1 VSAPAGLTPPTA
13 GGGRPLGGGTILVE
27 GGYPLRGTVPV
38 GGSKNSAL
46 PILAACLLTDE
57 PCTISNLPDI
67 EDIYTMLAVLR
78 ALGAE
83 VERHDRHTVTVTAR
97 NLMAAEVPPELGT
110 RMRASFLAVGPLL
123 ARLGRAL
130 APHPGGCDIGMRP
143 VNVDVRGFQAMGARV
158 VQEPDPRGGGDG
170 ARGAERKVRYAIEAP
185 RLRGARLYLDYPS
198 HTGTENLLLAAC
210 CAEGTTVI
218 RHASM
223 EPEVSDL
230 ATFLGSMGARIEGIG
245 SSTLVIEGVPSL
257 HGATHR
263 IIPDRLAAG
272 TYLLAGVMVK
282 GGEVRVVDVVPEHLE
297 PVTYKLQES
306 GARVEEGRDWVSAGR
321 DGSLEGVDLQAIHYP
336 GFPTDLQ
343 AAFAALLSQA
353 HGRSVIHERVFEN
366 RLEYAA
372 ELRNMGAGIEVDASG
387 QRATISGPREL
398 HGEPLIYARDIRSG
412 AAVVLAALAAKG
424 KTVIIHAYHLD
435 RGYEDLVSTLAS
447 LGARIRRLNSA
458 EAAEELLRAP
468 DWSAG

>member
-1 VSAPAGLTPPTA
+1 MSASARPIPPTA
-13 GGGRPLGGGTILVE
+13 GPGRPLGGGTILVE
-27 GGYPLRGTVPV
+27 GGYPLRGTVAV
-38 GGSKNSAL
+38 GGSKNAGL
-46 PILAACLLTDE
+46 PILAACLLTRE

-67 EDIYTMLAVLR
+67 EDIHTMLAVLQS
-78 ALGAE
+78 LGAE
-83 VERHDRHTVTVTAR
+83 VQSHDRHTVTVCAR
-97 NLMAAEVPPELGT
+97 DLVACEVPRELGT

-123 ARLGRAL
+123 ARLGRAV

-143 VNVDVRGFQAMGARV
+143 VNVDVRGFQAMDARV
-158 VQEPDPRGGGDG
+158 VQEADPAGVADG
-170 ARGAERKVRYAIEAP
+170 MRVSERKVRYVIESP

-210 CAEGTTVI
+210 CAQGTTVI
-218 RHASM
+218 RHASV

-230 ATFLGSMGARIEGIG
+230 ANFLVAMGARIDGIG
-245 SSTLVIEGVPSL
+245 SSSLTIEGVPKL
-257 HGATHR
+257 HGATYR

-272 TYLLAGVMVK
+272 TYLIAGVIS

-297 PVTYKLQES
+297 PVTYKLGEA
-306 GARVEEGRDWVSAGR
+306 GARVEEGPDWVSAAAGGR
-321 DGSLEGVDLQAIHYP
+321 LECVDVQAIHYP

-343 AAFAALLSQA
+343 AAFAALLTQA
-353 HGRSVIHERVFEN
+353 HGTSVIHERVFEN

-372 ELRNMGAGIEVDASG
+372 ELRNMGATIEVDGSG
-387 QRATISGPREL
+387 QRATIVGPARL

-412 AAVVLAALAAKG
+412 AAVVLAALAAQHR
-424 KTVIIHAYHLD
+424 TLIIHAYHLD
-435 RGYEDLVSTLAS
+435 RGYDDLVGTLAS

-468 DWSAG
+468 EWST

>member
-1 VSAPAGLTPPTA
+1 VSATPGLVPPTA
-13 GGGRPLGGGTILVE
+13 GPERPLGGGTILVE
-27 GGYPLRGTVPV
+27 GGYPLRGTVAV
-38 GGSKNSAL
+38 GGSKNAGL

-57 PCTISNLPDI
+57 PCTISNLPAI
-67 EDIYTMLAVLR
+67 EDIHTMMSVLGE
-78 ALGAE
+78 LGAN
-83 VERHDRHTVTVTAR
+83 VEFHDRHTVTVCAR
-97 NLMAAEVPPELGT
+97 ELRSSEVPRELGT

-123 ARLGRAL
+123 ARLGRAV

-158 VQEPDPRGGGDG
+158 VQEVDPAGATDG
-170 ARGAERKVRYAIEAP
+170 PRVADRKVRYVIESP

-218 RHASM
+218 RHASV
-223 EPEVSDL
+223 EPEVTDL
-230 ATFLGSMGARIEGIG
+230 ANFLVAMGACIEGIG
-245 SSTLVIEGVPSL
+245 SSSLTIHGVSKL
-257 HGATHR
+257 HGATYR

-272 TYLLAGVMVK
+272 TYLIAGVIT

-297 PVTYKLQES
+297 PVTYKLAEA
-306 GARVEEGRDWVSAGR
+306 GARVDEGVDWVSAASGER
-321 DGSLEGVDLQAIHYP
+321 LDRVDVQAIHYP

-343 AAFAALLSQA
+343 AAFAALLTQA
-353 HGRSVIHERVFEN
+353 RGTSVVHERVFEN
-366 RLEYAA
+366 RLEYAT
-372 ELRNMGAGIEVDASG
+372 ELRNMGASIEVDASG
-387 QRATISGPREL
+387 QRATITGPARL

-412 AAVVLAALAAKG
+412 AAVVLAALAARDR
-424 KTVIIHAYHLD
+424 TVIIHAYHLD
-435 RGYEDLVSTLAS
+435 RGYEDLVATLAS

-468 DWSAG
+468 EWSA

>member
-1 VSAPAGLTPPTA
+1 VTAATDLVPPPF
-13 GGGRPLGGGTILVE
+13 GPGQPLGGGAILVE
-27 GGYPLRGTVPV
+27 GGYPLHGTVSV
-38 GGSKNSAL
+38 GGSKNAGL

-78 ALGAE
+78 SLGAE
-83 VERHDRHTVTVTAR
+83 VERHDRHTVTVRAR
-97 NLMAAEVPPELGT
+97 NLTSAVVPPELGT

-123 ARLGRAL
+123 ARLGRAV
-130 APHPGGCDIGMRP
+130 APHPGGCDIGIRP

-158 VQEPDPRGGGDG
+158 VQEAEPGWQGEAGR
-170 ARGAERKVRYAIEAP
+170 AAERRVRYVIEAP

-198 HTGTENLLLAAC
+198 HTGTENLMLAAC

-223 EPEVSDL
+223 EPEVGDL
-230 ATFLGSMGARIEGIG
+230 ACFLRAMGARIEGIG
-245 SSTLVIEGVPSL
+245 TSTLVVEGVPRL
-257 HGATHR
+257 HGASYR

-272 TYLLAGVMVK
+272 TYLIAGVIS

-297 PVTYKLQES
+297 PVTYKLAEA
-306 GARVEEGRDWVSAGR
+306 GARVAEGPDWVSAAAGDR
-321 DGSLEGVDLQAIHYP
+321 LECVELQAIHYP

-343 AAFAALLSQA
+343 AAFAALLTQA
-353 HGRSVIHERVFEN
+353 HGTSIIHERVFEN

-372 ELRNMGAGIEVDASG
+372 ELRAMGAVVEVDASG
-387 QRATISGPREL
+387 QRARIHGPARL
-398 HGEPLIYARDIRSG
+398 HGEPLIRARDIRSG
-412 AAVVLAALAAKG
+412 AAVVLAALAAQG

-435 RGYEDLVSTLAS
+435 RGYEDLVGTLAS
-447 LGARIRRLNSA
+447 LGARVRRLNSA
-458 EAAEELLRAP
+458 EAAEELLRTP
-468 DWSAG
+468 EWPS